1 MTSQCLLILP
11 ILHKILF
18 LAGIFAVRVI
28 FDQAAACTHTKQLCV
43 LHPHR
48 SVMHPLLQEQEMMSL
63 QAVGMEPLVIRS
75 WKSLP
80 TSASVVKPIPSF
92 HQDSGGQDTGMP
104 PVSNATPMHP
114 LLVVNLRASRS

>member
-48 SVMHPLLQEQEMMSL
+48 SVMHPLLLEQEMMFL
-63 QAVGMEPLVIRS
+63 QAVGMESLVIRS
-75 WKSLP
+75 GTSLP
-80 TSASVVKPIPSF
+80 LSPSVVHPIYNNIITIIYPGS
-92 HQDSGGQDTGMP
+92 
-104 PVSNATPMHP
+104 P
-114 LLVVNLRASRS
+114 LARSDFQWGPAK